1 MPVSADPIVPA
12 TPESSV
18 DPIRIPVIVEVEL
31 SSGSVSSL
39 SNSWESPTEREMV
52 ASSLTASV
60 SFTAVISSSTP
71 ATVIVKV
78 AVSVSVP
85 SETV

>member
-1 MPVSADPIVPA
+1 MPVKPEPIVPA

-18 DPIRIPVIVEVEL
+18 DPIRIPVIVEEEL

-39 SNSWESPTEREMV
+39 SNSWESPTARVIV
-52 ASSLTASV
+52 ASSFTASV
-60 SFTAVISSSTP
+60 SSTAVISSSTP
-71 ATVIVKV
+71 VTVIVIV
-78 AVSVSVP
+78 AVSDSVP